1 MLCCDCDKRDGC
13 VELCYD
19 MRQELKT
26 VTGGRRERLINK
38 NDDMEQDAFYRDYT
52 NAFKGESLKKV
63 IIDLHNQGKTER
75 EIAYYH
81 GIGCGKTY
89 VHYVIERYESFSG
102 HKRKMRK
109 RKHDKKLSE
118 KKTVT
123 KAISKGMFFHNGFF
137 DKWR

>member
-63 IIDLHNQGKTER
+63 IIDLHNQGKSVR

-81 GIGCGKTY
+81 GVGCGKSY
-89 VHYVIERYESFSG
+89 VQHIISEYKSFSV
-102 HKRKMRK
+102 HKKKREN
-109 RKHDKKLSE
+109 RKHYKKLCRKNDT
-118 KKTVT
+118 KK
-123 KAISKGMFFHNGFF
+123 ALLKGSLFFDGFF